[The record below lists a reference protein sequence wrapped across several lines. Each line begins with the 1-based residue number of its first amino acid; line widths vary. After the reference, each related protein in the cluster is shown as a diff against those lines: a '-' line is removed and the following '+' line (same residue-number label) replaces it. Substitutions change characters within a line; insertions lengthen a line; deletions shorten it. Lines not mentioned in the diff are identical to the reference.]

1 MRRTG
6 VLAVLV
12 VATICVFASPAAA
25 GGIYGRTQCDQNPK
39 PGCDLLA
46 GDDGAAA
53 PVPDGGPSPAVPPPG
68 GGGGQ
73 ARPAP
78 PGDRALDPPA
88 LPTADCAYVRSDYQ
102 PPPAGGVRPASYPLP
117 AAGGLVMRPAV
128 LGSSGVSVRP
138 VVSQP
143 GQGPGAWYVYRCAS
157 GGERDALYRAPVWIP
172 DAAPGA
178 APAPDPEALAQQARN
193 QLRLAGPAIGMSPVG
208 DQLVRL
214 PTWLWLDPAGW
225 QPVAASA
232 AAGGV
237 SVTAVARPVE
247 VVWSLGDGGTV
258 TCTGPG
264 TPFPAGADPK
274 SASPDCG
281 HTYTRRSLDEAG
293 GTFAVTATVR
303 WDVTWA
309 GAGQTGAFPGLTT
322 VSMAAARVIDV
333 PALTT
338 GGG

>member
-1 MRRTG
+1 
-6 VLAVLV
+6 L
-12 VATICVFASPAAA
+12 
-25 GGIYGRTQCDQNPK
+25 
-39 PGCDLLA
+39 DL
-46 GDDGAAA
+46 
-53 PVPDGGPSPAVPPPG
+53 
-68 GGGGQ
+68 
-73 ARPAP
+73 
-78 PGDRALDPPA
+78 PA
-88 LPTADCAYVRSDYQ
+88 LPMADCAYVRSDYQ
-102 PPPAGGVRPASYPLP
+102 PPAGVVRPASYQPS
-117 AAGGLVMRPAV
+117 ATSGLMVRPAL
-128 LGSSGVSVRP
+128 LGSSGPSVRP
-138 VVSQP
+138 VASQP
-143 GQGPGAWYVYRCAS
+143 GQGPGAWYIYRCAR

-178 APAPDPEALAQQARN
+178 APAPDPEALAEQARN
-193 QLRLAGPAIGMSPVG
+193 QLRLAGPTIAMSPVA

-225 QPVAASA
+225 NQVAATA

-281 HTYTRRSLDEAG
+281 YTYTHRSLDEPG

-303 WDVTWA
+303 WDVTWT

-322 VSMAAARVIDV
+322 VSATQARVIDV

>member
-1 MRRTG
+1 
-6 VLAVLV
+6 
-12 VATICVFASPAAA
+12 
-25 GGIYGRTQCDQNPK
+25 
-39 PGCDLLA
+39 
-46 GDDGAAA
+46 
-53 PVPDGGPSPAVPPPG
+53 
-68 GGGGQ
+68 
-73 ARPAP
+73 
-78 PGDRALDPPA
+78 LDPPA

-102 PPPAGGVRPASYPLP
+102 PPAGGVRPASYPLP
-117 AAGGLVMRPAV
+117 AAGGLVVRPAV
-128 LGSSGVSVRP
+128 LGSSGLSVWP
-138 VVSQP
+138 VASQP
-143 GQGPGAWYVYRCAS
+143 GQGPGAWYIYRCAS

-172 DAAPGA
+172 DAGPGA
-178 APAPDPEALAQQARN
+178 APAPDPEALAAQARN
-193 QLRLAGPAIGMSPVG
+193 QLRLAGPAIVMSPVA

-225 QPVAASA
+225 NQVAATA
-232 AAGGV
+232 AAAGV
-237 SVTAVARPVE
+237 SVTAVAKPAA

-281 HTYTRRSLDEAG
+281 HVYQRRSLDELG

-303 WDVTWA
+303 WDVAWA
-309 GAGQTGAFPGLTT
+309 GAGQAGAFPGLTT
-322 VSMAAARVIDV
+322 VSTTQARVIDV